1 MTFKIIQFTFNSS
14 NVFVWRLFDHL
25 GRVSVESVNLSQG
38 RRNWGVEG
46 INYLCLQ
53 LLADFEAKPVPL
65 NGILLLIAPSGF

>member
-38 RRNWGVEG
+38 CRNWGG
-46 INYLCLQ
+46 WGDQ
-53 LLADFEAKPVPL
+53 LPLLILANFEAKP
-65 NGILLLIAPSGF
+65 GILLLIAPSGF